1 MYHVVI
7 ADDEQNIREAIVM
20 QVQWE
25 KLGFCIVG
33 QAENGAEALELVGRL
48 VPDLLITDI
57 KMPFI
62 SGMELAKQVRMSH
75 PGIDIVFLTG
85 YDDFEYTKQAIKY
98 NAADYWLKPIS
109 IEDITLELSNLR
121 IKLDQKWETLKSEQ
135 LGLNLLYQNK
145 RLAKD
150 NFLVSLVLD
159 KKHFSKLETQ
169 IRLMGPEFFGTDIF
183 EQITRNP
190 GNFQMFS
197 IELEG
202 EEKGKYLESSRNIT
216 ENLLRQYLAGE
227 TFVYDGKIHV
237 LISDT
242 EENMNRAVGLLH
254 KDILQSIRRILGV
267 SVSMGVSNVYHNLDL
282 SYMAYREAVGA
293 LHYTDGSEVQIVYIN
308 DIEKDSDLKLGF
320 LNNII
325 STLDEKI
332 KLATPKEVD
341 EYIKEVFAGFK
352 EKKLSRSDFN
362 VCVLEMISLVYRS
375 ARSVIAESS
384 FNSKL
389 VDGLFFNNSY
399 EEIEQQLG
407 EMCVGACQSI
417 TGQRQKNADIIASKA
432 MDMIQN
438 QFGDSGLSL
447 NVLSEQ
453 LHCSS
458 NYLSALIKK
467 VHGESFINL
476 LTKRRMEYARD
487 QLLCSNLKIFEI
499 AVASGYVD
507 QHYFSYCFKKY
518 YGVSPN
524 KIRESVANEKN
535 ES

>member
-1 MYHVVI
+1 MYQVVI

-20 QVQWE
+20 QVEWE
-25 KLGFCIVG
+25 KLGFQIVG

-48 VPDLLITDI
+48 VPDILITDI

-62 SGMELAKQVRMSH
+62 SGIELAKQVRQSH

-98 NAADYWLKPIS
+98 NAVDYWLKPIS

-121 IKLDQKWETLKSEQ
+121 IKLDQKWEKLKSEK
-135 LGLNLLYQNK
+135 LGLSNLYQNK

-159 KKHFSKLETQ
+159 KKPFSKIEAS
-169 IRLMGPEFFGTDIF
+169 IRLMGPDFFNASTY
-183 EQITRNP
+183 EPLLTNP

-197 IELEG
+197 IDIACED
-202 EEKGKYLESSRNIT
+202 KSRYIDSSRNIA
-216 ENLLRQYLAGE
+216 ENLLQQYLAGE
-227 TFVYDGKIHV
+227 TFVYDEKIHV
-237 LISDT
+237 LVTDTAQNIS
-242 EENMNRAVGLLH
+242 RYLGLLH
-254 KDILQSIRRILGV
+254 KDILQSILRILGV
-267 SVSMGVSNVYHNLDL
+267 PASIGVSNSYHNLDL
-282 SYMAYREAVGA
+282 SYMAYREAAGA
-293 LHYTDGSEVQIVYIN
+293 LHYTDGAEVQIVFIN
-308 DIEKDSDLKLGF
+308 DIEKDSELKLGF

-325 STLDEKI
+325 SVLDEKI
-332 KLATPKEVD
+332 KLTTPKEVGD
-341 EYIKEVFAGFK
+341 YIKEVFAEFK

-362 VCVLEMISLVYRS
+362 VCVLEMISLVYRA
-375 ARSVIAESS
+375 ARSMIAESGFTS
-384 FNSKL
+384 TL

-399 EEIEQQLG
+399 EEIELQLQ
-407 EMCVGACQSI
+407 EMCVCACVNI
-417 TGQRQKNADIIASKA
+417 TGQRQKNADIIAAKA
-432 MDMIQN
+432 MDMIQT
-438 QFGDSGLSL
+438 QFSDSGLSL

-467 VHGESFINL
+467 IHGESFINL

-487 QLLCSNLKIFEI
+487 QLLCSNSKIFEI

-524 KIRESVANEKN
+524 KIRESAANEKN